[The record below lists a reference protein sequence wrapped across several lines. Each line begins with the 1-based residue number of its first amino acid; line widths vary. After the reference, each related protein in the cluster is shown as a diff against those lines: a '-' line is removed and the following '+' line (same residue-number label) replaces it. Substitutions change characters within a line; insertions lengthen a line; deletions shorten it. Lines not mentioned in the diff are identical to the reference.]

1 MRVLSKV
8 LSTVTFCQWLS
19 FFLLFKTEQSIA
31 LMFASAYCSIT
42 ALQSGDS
49 KVPSVFFFLGMLFF
63 FLVSLSCCP
72 FAIIWLSSIFNK
84 RSVHI
89 ISESKLRVLI
99 GKGAVKI
106 SQEPGSWL
114 PVIRKM
120 HECVLRRRAI

>member
-19 FFLLFKTEQSIA
+19 FFLLFKMEQSIA

-63 FLVSLSCCP
+63 FFWYPFHAVHLLS
-72 FAIIWLSSIFNK
+72 FGSAVFLIKGQFILSQNPS
-84 RSVHI
+84 
-89 ISESKLRVLI
+89 
-99 GKGAVKI
+99 
-106 SQEPGSWL
+106 
-114 PVIRKM
+114 
-120 HECVLRRRAI
+120 